1 MSNKVSGKR
10 QKGADSPELREKDA
24 RSMAGI
30 MGVFAVAVLG
40 IFPLAYDN
48 YYYNILETK
57 YHFYCVASIAAMALM
72 LFYGIFS
79 GRIAGFFR
87 GDGSEKGGSRFF
99 KRILGGLNFVDWAML
114 AFWGANVISWILC
127 VDWRWDAFWG
137 TFGRYNGVFLITLY
151 TVVYFLVTRFF
162 RFRQWY
168 LDLFLVTGMLVCG
181 FGITDYFQMD
191 LLHFKEELSADQHAT
206 FVSTFGNINTYTVY
220 VGAVLACLLYT
231 SRCV

>member
-1 MSNKVSGKR
+1 M
-10 QKGADSPELREKDA
+10 REKDD

-30 MGVFAVAVLG
+30 MSVFAVAVLG

-87 GDGSEKGGSRFF
+87 GDGSEKGGSGFF

-168 LDLFLVTGMLVCG
+168 LDLFLVTGMLV
-181 FGITDYFQMD
+181 
-191 LLHFKEELSADQHAT
+191 LSLIH
-206 FVSTFGNINTYTVY
+206 I
-220 VGAVLACLLYT
+220 
-231 SRCV
+231 

>member
-1 MSNKVSGKR
+1 
-10 QKGADSPELREKDA
+10 
-24 RSMAGI
+24 
-30 MGVFAVAVLG
+30 
-40 IFPLAYDN
+40 
-48 YYYNILETK
+48 
-57 YHFYCVASIAAMALM
+57 M

-87 GDGSEKGGSRFF
+87 GDGSEKGGSGFF

-181 FGITDYFQMD
+181 FGITDYFRWIC
-191 LLHFKEELSADQHAT
+191 
-206 FVSTFGNINTYTVY
+206 STLRQSFRRTSMPP
-220 VGAVLACLLYT
+220 LYPPLET
-231 SRCV
+231 LIRTPFMWARYWQCP

>member
-87 GDGSEKGGSRFF
+87 GDGSEKGGA
-99 KRILGGLNFVDWAML
+99 D
-114 AFWGANVISWILC
+114 
-127 VDWRWDAFWG
+127 
-137 TFGRYNGVFLITLY
+137 FLSGSLE
-151 TVVYFLVTRFF
+151 
-162 RFRQWY
+162 
-168 LDLFLVTGMLVCG
+168 G
-181 FGITDYFQMD
+181 
-191 LLHFKEELSADQHAT
+191 
-206 FVSTFGNINTYTVY
+206 
-220 VGAVLACLLYT
+220 
-231 SRCV
+231 

>member
-1 MSNKVSGKR
+1 
-10 QKGADSPELREKDA
+10 
-24 RSMAGI
+24 

-151 TVVYFLVTRFF
+151 TALYGGLLPGDPVFPVPSVVSGSVPGDGNAGLRL
-162 RFRQWY
+162 RHHR
-168 LDLFLVTGMLVCG
+168 LFPDG
-181 FGITDYFQMD
+181 
-191 LLHFKEELSADQHAT
+191 SAP
-206 FVSTFGNINTYTVY
+206 
-220 VGAVLACLLYT
+220 L
-231 SRCV
+231 